1 MHNMNRTDNN
11 TSLTSQQR
19 SFYNT
24 LAQFYETIDELETSK
39 FDMTGKPKGKEG
51 ELNNLAPRDEFEYFD
66 AAHAGVTLGSLNDQR
81 REGSCTDTVVVTGSI
96 EHHCHRSVLV
106 ANSNYFKAMFTSS
119 MKEEHEGRVEIKEVE
134 SDVVSALLDFSYTGR
149 LHITKGNAQSLL
161 EAAALLQFDKVLE
174 PCYTFMERNMDS
186 YNCLGMNNV
195 AESIGCQHLQETS
208 KMFSLKNF
216 ADVAK
221 GEEVVLLEKDD
232 LVRYLSSDNLNA
244 RREEVVFLVGMRW
257 LKHDLGNRRQYIHE
271 VLSTVRF
278 RFIRPNFLLDHVDT
292 DDLVQNSS
300 KCESM
305 VEEFKRYHML
315 HLDWH
320 DFAPNPQYKPRRC
333 LASEVVVIVG
343 GGERGGKQMWKNS
356 DRVIAYNP
364 VTKTSVKL
372 LSLPSRPVMPSVV
385 ALRNDIYITGGKVDD
400 VISNEV
406 WKFESKVNLWMKMA
420 PMKHRRYAHGSGV
433 LDATIYVVGS
443 KEDEYKSAQ
452 GEGSEESSVLRTVE
466 KYDSYINRWED
477 SAPLAKPVS
486 SAAVI
491 GYKRRLY
498 VIGGNG
504 SCKLIQRFTPRS
516 NQWDIVE
523 SSMVSNRCAPA
534 VVLGGLIYVLGG
546 GSRRVVVYDP
556 ETEKVS
562 RVADMKFRRGFHG
575 GAVVEGKI
583 YVTGGVATGDTAA
596 HDTIE
601 CYDPKTDTWSISGKM
616 IGPLSMHGCV
626 SICR

>member
-1 MHNMNRTDNN
+1 MNRTDKG
-11 TSLTSQQR
+11 TSLTGHDR
-19 SFYNT
+19 IFYNT
-24 LAQFYETIDELETSK
+24 LAHFYETLDELETPA
-39 FDMTGKPKGKEG
+39 DNMTGKPNGQEG
-51 ELNNLAPRDEFEYFD
+51 EMKKLAPRDEFEYHD
-66 AAHAGVTLGSLNDQR
+66 ASHAGAILGSLNDQR
-81 REGSCTDTVVVTGSI
+81 REGTCTDTVVVTGPV

-119 MKEEHEGRVEIKEVE
+119 MREEHEGRVEIKEVE
-134 SDVVSALLDFSYTGR
+134 CDVVSALLDFSYTGR
-149 LHITKGNAQSLL
+149 LHITKANVQSLL
-161 EAAALLQFDKVLE
+161 EAASLLQFDKVLE

-186 YNCLGMNNV
+186 YNCLGINNV

-208 KMFSLKNF
+208 KTFSLENF
-216 ADVAK
+216 AEVAK
-221 GEEVVLLEKDD
+221 GEEITLLEKDD

-244 RREEVVFLVGMRW
+244 RREELVFLVSMRW
-257 LKHDLGNRRQYIHE
+257 LKHDLDNRRQYIQE
-271 VLSTVRF
+271 ILSTVRF

-292 DDLVQNSS
+292 EDLVQKSS

-333 LASEVVVIVG
+333 LASELVVIVG
-343 GGERGGKQMWKNS
+343 GGERSGKQMWKNS

-364 VTKTSVKL
+364 LTKKSVGL
-372 LSLPSRPVMPSVV
+372 LSLPCRPVMPSIV
-385 ALRNDIYITGGKVDD
+385 ALRNDIYVTGGKIDD
-400 VISNEV
+400 VVSNEV

-420 PMKHRRYAHGSGV
+420 PMKYRRYAHGSGV

-443 KEDEYKSAQ
+443 KEDESKTKSTQ
-452 GEGSEESSVLRTVE
+452 GEGNGDMSALRTVE
-466 KYDSYINRWED
+466 KYDAYINRWEE
-477 SAPLAKPVS
+477 STPLAKPVS

-516 NQWDIVE
+516 NQWDIME

-546 GSRRVVVYDP
+546 GSKRVVVYDP

-562 RVADMKFRRGFHG
+562 RVSDMKFRRGFHG
-575 GAVVEGKI
+575 AAVVEGKI

-601 CYDPKTDTWSISGKM
+601 CYNPSTDTWSISGKM
-616 IGPLSMHGCV
+616 MGPLSMHGCV